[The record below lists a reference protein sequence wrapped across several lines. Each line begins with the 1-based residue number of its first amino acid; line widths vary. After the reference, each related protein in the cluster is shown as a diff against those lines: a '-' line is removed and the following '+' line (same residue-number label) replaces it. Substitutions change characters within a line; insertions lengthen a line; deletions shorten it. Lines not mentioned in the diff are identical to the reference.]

1 MAGWCILP
9 DSTKPLFCSVCWEQ
23 EWEIMTNF
31 LLNPVVCCVRPF
43 TVEFETVEIEITV
56 IVASQIELALI

>member
-1 MAGWCILP
+1 
-9 DSTKPLFCSVCWEQ
+9 
-23 EWEIMTNF
+23 MTNF